1 MIKLDLPADVFW
13 TPADQ
18 IPETGPDWA
27 GNQRHFATLR
37 EAVRFAMEELT
48 TADRANI
55 WITTEDGNL
64 TIEQIE
70 QLYESL
76 D

>member
-1 MIKLDLPADVFW
+1 
-13 TPADQ
+13 
-18 IPETGPDWA
+18 
-27 GNQRHFATLR
+27 LR

-55 WITTEDGNL
+55 WIMTEDGNL

-70 QLYESL
+70 LFYKSL